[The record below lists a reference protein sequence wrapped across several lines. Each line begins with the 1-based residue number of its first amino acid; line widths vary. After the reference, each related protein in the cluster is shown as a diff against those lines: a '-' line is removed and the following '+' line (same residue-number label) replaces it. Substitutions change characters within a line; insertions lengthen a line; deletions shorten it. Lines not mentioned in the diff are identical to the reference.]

1 MKKIYRWMML
11 WAVSCVAAVGHAMPL
26 PGPVVT
32 AEWLAKHR
40 DQVQVVDVRSEAK
53 SYTREPVITVDK
65 KTGKST
71 VDEVGGVIP
80 GALIMDYNL
89 VRSERLLDGQ
99 KTKYLV
105 PDKAEL
111 ESRLRAIGLN
121 SDKPIV
127 LVAQGVDPGDVMEAL
142 RLYWTFKVYAEDHVA
157 VLDGGMAGWLA
168 SGRAVDTGPL
178 KKPTQGDWTAKGFRS
193 ALVADTAAVERA
205 SSHQSA
211 MLLDGREA
219 SNFYGIT
226 KRAYVAQYGHI
237 AGAKSLPP
245 ETLFRASQGA
255 LYFLSKAQ
263 YATLAQ
269 LAGLSRTTPT
279 IAYCNSGHLASGAW
293 FVMSEMVGNSNTSLY
308 DGSLYL
314 WSRDKKSLV
323 GVLN

>member
-1 MKKIYRWMML
+1 MKKFLQWMVF
-11 WAVSCVAAVGHAMPL
+11 WAVSCVGAVGVAMPL

-40 DQVQVVDVRSEAK
+40 DPVQEVDVRSDAK
-53 SYTREPVITVDK
+53 SYTREAVITVDK
-65 KTGKST
+65 KSGKPN

-111 ESRLRAIGLN
+111 ESRLRAIGLKN
-121 SDKPIV
+121 DRPIV

-142 RLYWTFKVYAEDHVA
+142 RLYWTFKVYAEDNVA

-178 KKPTQGDWTAKGFRS
+178 KKPAQGDWVAKGFRS
-193 ALVADTAAVERA
+193 ALVADTAMVERA

-237 AGAKSLPP
+237 SGAKSLPP

-255 LYFLSKAQ
+255 LYFLSKSQ

-269 LAGLSRTTPT
+269 LAGLSRTTPM

-293 FVMSEMVGNSNTSLY
+293 FVMSEMVGNPNTSLY

>member
-1 MKKIYRWMML
+1 MKKIYKWMML
-11 WAVSCVAAVGHAMPL
+11 WVVSCVAAVGHAMPL

-65 KTGKST
+65 KTGKSN

-89 VRSERLLDGQ
+89 VRSERVLDGQ

-127 LVAQGVDPGDVMEAL
+127 LVAQGVDPSDVMEAL

-269 LAGLSRTTPT
+269 LAGFSRTTPT